1 MIISCKSKEK
11 PIDRIFRFVDGQ
23 WVQSGHQVTIPAT
36 IIIIGGTKCTIE
48 TDVVQSKLPL
58 LLSKNS
64 LKKAQTVLDM
74 HSDTAQMF
82 GQPVQLF
89 QTSSGHYCVNL
100 LNNDR
105 ESQFLANQ
113 VSRTQD
119 LDMPFRTQLC
129 AEQET
134 LESEVLQVI
143 ELSDKDKQRKEL
155 IKILQQFGHAT
166 ADKLQFSW

>member
-1 MIISCKSKEK
+1 M
-11 PIDRIFRFVDGQ
+11 
-23 WVQSGHQVTIPAT
+23 
-36 IIIIGGTKCTIE
+36 
-48 TDVVQSKLPL
+48 QSKLPL

-74 HSDTAQMF
+74 NSDIAQMF
-82 GQPVQLF
+82 AQPVQLF

-100 LNNDR
+100 FNNNR

-119 LDMPFRTQLC
+119 LDMPFQSQLC

-155 IKILQQFGHAT
+155 IKIHQQFGHAT